1 MPDSYSEQCQ
11 TSKINIFAEV
21 VNNFQPSTIFAKS
34 SILNAWHGFEFN
46 SVLLPIY
53 YRFQT
58 QCLKIVQMR
67 SFFWSVSL
75 CIQSQYR
82 KIRTKK
88 TPSLDTFRAV
98 TVYGEIMIKQLTLIL
113 TPYKKW
119 SFPPRISSVNVTKS
133 VVSCRFHFCQ
143 IYFKGALSLCC
154 MKGSNALC
162 LGLIQMRSKSNYFV

>member
-1 MPDSYSEQCQ
+1 MVLSSTQCCCPD
-11 TSKINIFAEV
+11 IIDFRH
-21 VNNFQPSTIFAKS
+21 
-34 SILNAWHGFEFN
+34 NAWKLSKCE
-46 SVLLPIY
+46 V
-53 YRFQT
+53 
-58 QCLKIVQMR
+58 
-67 SFFWSVSL
+67 FFWSVSL

-113 TPYKKW
+113 TLYKKW

-162 LGLIQMRSKSNYFV
+162 LGLIQMGSKSNYFI